1 MFKPL
6 NLNSQKNRGKYYLWY
21 KKKVLT
27 VLVDGLNL
35 LNPGSISAVLYNP
48 NIHDKT
54 GDNALKARKMFTSI
68 CKKYFNYKWV

>member
-6 NLNSQKNRGKYYLWY
+6 NLNSQKIEANTTCDT
-21 KKKVLT
+21 KKKILT

-68 CKKYFNYKWV
+68 CKKYFNYK

>member
-1 MFKPL
+1 MI
-6 NLNSQKNRGKYYLWY
+6 Q
-21 KKKVLT
+21 KKVLT

-48 NIHDKT
+48 NINDKT

-68 CKKYFNYKWV
+68 CKKYFNYK